1 MGGGGWGQVSPHLT
15 FRNNHR
21 QVQII
26 SPEPFSLN
34 CHCEGRGGKQVELK
48 DADLSLS
55 GATAPVTK
63 ASQLVCWVCG
73 LLIRCFC
80 MDINRCLL
88 SCCLR
93 QRRSRYSEFAYVD
106 ISFFPKRNKKNPTLA
121 PLLETSVAD
130 IFQLCWPCV
139 LVLCCSAGAPRGSLL
154 LNAALEI
161 LVLSCPG

>member
-1 MGGGGWGQVSPHLT
+1 MSPHLT

-26 SPEPFSLN
+26 SPESFSLN
-34 CHCEGRGGKQVELK
+34 CHCEERGGEQVELK
-48 DADLSLS
+48 DADHSLS

-106 ISFFPKRNKKNPTLA
+106 ISFCTKRNKKKEPCTPVGNICCRHFPVVLT
-121 PLLETSVAD
+121 VF
-130 IFQLCWPCV
+130 IFLFFFLFVLQCWDTEGI
-139 LVLCCSAGAPRGSLL
+139 AF
-154 LNAALEI
+154 I
-161 LVLSCPG
+161 

>member
-1 MGGGGWGQVSPHLT
+1 MSPHLT

-106 ISFFPKRNKKNPTLA
+106 ISFCPKRNKKKPNPCTPVGDICCRHFPVVLA
-121 PLLETSVAD
+121 VCFGFVL
-130 IFQLCWPCV
+130 QCWCTEGIAFIERHIRDF
-139 LVLCCSAGAPRGSLL
+139 SF
-154 LNAALEI
+154 
-161 LVLSCPG
+161 VLSGLV